1 MKNLVSDL
9 MEKIFDIPGK
19 KIITLT
25 VPDSINP
32 DFVCEIDGKNPKDA
46 DSYSL
51 FVAKLSRGM
60 LHGGGM
66 TLISIT
72 KNREM
77 IYGFAL
83 GENRWVSIPAE
94 EMQKIHNIDHKTGKL
109 LPPEPDVD
117 FCDFY

>member
-1 MKNLVSDL
+1 MKNLVVDL
-9 MEKIFDIPGK
+9 MEKILDIPGK

-25 VPDSINP
+25 VPDS

-46 DSYSL
+46 DSYSVFL
-51 FVAKLSRGM
+51 AKLT
-60 LHGGGM
+60 HAIYFGGGM
-66 TLISIT
+66 TVRNMST
-72 KNREM
+72 NNREI

-83 GENRWVSIPAE
+83 GQNNWVSIPAA
-94 EMQKIHNIDHKTGKL
+94 EMQKIHNIDHETGKL

>member
-1 MKNLVSDL
+1 

-46 DSYSL
+46 DSYSVFL
-51 FVAKLSRGM
+51 AKLT
-60 LHGGGM
+60 HAIYFGGGM
-66 TLISIT
+66 TVRNMST
-72 KNREM
+72 NNREI

-83 GENRWVSIPAE
+83 GQNNWVSIPAA
-94 EMQKIHNIDHKTGKL
+94 EMQKIHNIDHETGKL